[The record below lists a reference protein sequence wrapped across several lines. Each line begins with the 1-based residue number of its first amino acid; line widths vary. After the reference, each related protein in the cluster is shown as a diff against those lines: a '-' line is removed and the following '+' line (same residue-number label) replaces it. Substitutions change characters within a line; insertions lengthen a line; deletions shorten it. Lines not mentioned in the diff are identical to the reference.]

1 MYRSLCHESPQQLSM
16 AGSLA
21 ATRAPRHILQLSHRG
36 SPSVESDCHGAPCHS
51 QSLCGRVL
59 GVVDE
64 RGCLERS
71 TRRFLFSVGPYVS
84 NGLRPESTVRL
95 IRVVCVWAY
104 SLRLRPSGLRVS
116 IIALAGLQYAS
127 CVSFISTFKVAYLC
141 LLSWLKAPAAISF
154 FRGMT
159 CVNRV

>member
-1 MYRSLCHESPQQLSM
+1 MYGPLCHESPQQLPI

-71 TRRFLFSVGPYVS
+71 TRRFLLSVGPYVS
-84 NGLRPESTVRL
+84 NGLLPESTVRL
-95 IRVVCVWAY
+95 IRVVCVW
-104 SLRLRPSGLRVS
+104 
-116 IIALAGLQYAS
+116 GLQSSAAALR
-127 CVSFISTFKVAYLC
+127 ISSGYYCFSSSPICELQVLYFDISGCLSLPVIVAEGTGGC
-141 LLSWLKAPAAISF
+141 F
-154 FRGMT
+154 FRGMS